1 MAHFP
6 IASRDGSADDRSQI
20 LARHIISSGDTVR
33 ATALRFGLSK
43 STVHKDVTER
53 LAKIDPPLFSSV
65 RDVLEKNKSERH
77 IRGGDATRLM
87 YLCKKCQNIQEYS
100 SKNTLSE

>member
-1 MAHFP
+1 MAHFT
-6 IASRDGSADDRSQI
+6 IAFGDGSADDRAQI
-20 LARHIISSGDTVR
+20 LARHIVSSGDTVR

-53 LAKIDPPLFSSV
+53 LAKIDPTLFSSV

-100 SKNTLSE
+100 SKNTSPK